1 MRASP
6 GAWLSWII
14 ITSSLFLLSFWS
26 CVSSQWRKYSKIQ
39 RMTPAPEQD
48 PPISSPL
55 ELVMTPGNWWLCS
68 STSHLSNGEGQ
79 VGDRDRY
86 NYFFITRENNGPII
100 FSWLLVMVTGLN
112 GVQFCRKSYERE
124 QNWTTA
130 KRKSDMSITSVNGN
144 TITTFLKTKNKERRK
159 KFFWMKNIFLRYC
172 KYITLPLVCF
182 CLFFQ
187 PFFFTLFNKR
197 RPQMSCII

>member
-1 MRASP
+1 
-6 GAWLSWII
+6 
-14 ITSSLFLLSFWS
+14 
-26 CVSSQWRKYSKIQ
+26 
-39 RMTPAPEQD
+39 MTPAPEQD

-68 STSHLSNGEGQ
+68 STSHASNGEGQ

-100 FSWLLVMVTGLN
+100 FYWLLGMVTGLN
-112 GVQFCRKSYERE
+112 GVQFCRKSYEWE

-159 KFFWMKNIFLRYC
+159 NMTGRKNAWTVSTSRCPIQSLR
-172 KYITLPLVCF
+172 K
-182 CLFFQ
+182 LF
-187 PFFFTLFNKR
+187 
-197 RPQMSCII
+197 